1 MKAQSIRKMQDLLK
15 DPNVNG
21 KVDIARRLVAT
32 LDQVTQEQSAFG
44 SFDDLVKARGGYV
57 PSIDVSDEPGH
68 EDRLVLA
75 DAYDSHMELH
85 SDPRRAY
92 RYGSQID
99 NLAFA
104 KYRDR
109 LRKIHAQEARA

>member
-1 MKAQSIRKMQDLLK
+1 VKALSIRKLQDLLK
-15 DPNVNG
+15 DPAIDG
-21 KVDIARRLVAT
+21 KVDIARRLVGY
-32 LDQVTQEQSAFG
+32 LDTVVREQSAFH
-44 SFDDLVKARGGYV
+44 SFEDLVKARGGYV

-75 DAYDSHMELH
+75 DAYDSHMELY

-92 RYGSQID
+92 RYGSTVD

-109 LRKIHAQEARA
+109 LRKLHGLEARK